1 MRPKIIRN
9 LLIFLGIM
17 ALSTSCLRTQSG
29 IFSFSNASPTAPSP
43 TETLAPL
50 AALLPPT
57 RVPGSPILTPTP
69 DTPHDIPSLRLQA
82 AEYTVQS
89 GDTFG
94 NIANKYGISMDTLAT
109 ANPDVNPDVIGAG
122 QVLEIP
128 APTPGATGPDFK
140 IIPDSELVYGPASAT
155 FDISAFVKSYKGYLN
170 TYTEQVNNQQL
181 DGAGVVAE
189 VAREYSVNPRLLLA
203 VLEFQSHWVTQA
215 NPDSATLNY
224 PLRFDDQNH
233 VGLFNQLSWAANNL
247 NRGYYQWKAN
257 TVSHYVLPDGSI
269 VPVATT
275 INAGTAGVQYL
286 MSLLYNRPDWDS
298 AVSQTG
304 LFVTYSSFFGYPF
317 DLAIEPLIPS
327 DLKQPAMQLPFVS
340 GDVWSFT
347 GGPHAGWGDGSVW
360 ASLDFAPP
368 GDSYGCVESD
378 AWVTAVA
385 NGLVTRSD
393 NGIVI
398 LDLDKDGIEQTGWT
412 VLYLHIEDRDR
423 VAIGSML
430 KAGDHIG
437 HPSCEGGEA
446 TGTHVHIARRYNGE
460 WIPADGAVPFT
471 MDGWV
476 AQGNGTEYDG
486 LLVREG
492 QIVEAWDNRNSE
504 NQISR

>member
-1 MRPKIIRN
+1 
-9 LLIFLGIM
+9 
-17 ALSTSCLRTQSG
+17 
-29 IFSFSNASPTAPSP
+29 
-43 TETLAPL
+43 
-50 AALLPPT
+50 
-57 RVPGSPILTPTP
+57 
-69 DTPHDIPSLRLQA
+69 
-82 AEYTVQS
+82 
-89 GDTFG
+89 
-94 NIANKYGISMDTLAT
+94 MDTLAT
-109 ANPDVNPDVIGAG
+109 ANPDVNPDVINVG
-122 QVLEIP
+122 QTLEIP

-155 FDISAFVKSYKGYLN
+155 FDISAFVKSHNGYLN
-170 TYTEQVNNQQL
+170 TYTEQVNNLQL

-203 VLEFQSHWVTQA
+203 VLEFQSHWVTQT

-224 PLRFDDQNH
+224 PMRFDDPNH

-247 NRGYYQWKAN
+247 NNGYYQWKAA
-257 TVSHYVLPDGSI
+257 TISHYILPDDSI
-269 VPVATT
+269 VPAAAT

-286 MSLLYNRPDWDS
+286 MSLLYNRPDWDT
-298 AVSQTG
+298 ALSQTG
-304 LFVTYSSFFGYPF
+304 LFAIYSSFFGYPF
-317 DLAIEPLIPS
+317 DFTIDPLVPP
-327 DLKQPAMQLPFVS
+327 DLKQPLMQLPFVP
-340 GDVWSFT
+340 GDIWSFT
-347 GGPHAGWGDGSVW
+347 GGPHAGWGEGSAW
-360 ASLDFAPP
+360 AALDFAPP
-368 GDSYGCVESD
+368 GDAYGCVKSD

-385 NGLVTRSD
+385 DGLVTRSD
-393 NGIVI
+393 NGTVI

-412 VLYLHIEDRDR
+412 ILYLHIEDQDR
-423 VAIGSML
+423 VAVGSVL

-471 MDGWV
+471 MDNWV

-492 QIVEAWDNRNSE
+492 QIVEAWDNRNPE